1 MIMLTTM
8 MMMRKKEQRYDNDD
22 DEDNDDDDDDDD
34 DTDNDD
40 NDVFLHRISEGAK
53 PKATDS
59 LTHVPIKYKDLLICP
74 KLSDWEHGS
83 KTCFMR
89 FRFQNMLNVASPPSA
104 AMHRSPSQRALRELG
119 GYVDVRNCSSSKLG

>member
-1 MIMLTTM
+1 MGIKYKELLPNPNDQRPRLMIVLTTM

-59 LTHVPIKYKDLLICP
+59 LTHVQLIQGLTDLPQIIRPGTRFENLLHA
-74 KLSDWEHGS
+74 LSLSEH
-83 KTCFMR
+83 
-89 FRFQNMLNVASPPSA
+89 A
-104 AMHRSPSQRALRELG
+104 
-119 GYVDVRNCSSSKLG
+119 